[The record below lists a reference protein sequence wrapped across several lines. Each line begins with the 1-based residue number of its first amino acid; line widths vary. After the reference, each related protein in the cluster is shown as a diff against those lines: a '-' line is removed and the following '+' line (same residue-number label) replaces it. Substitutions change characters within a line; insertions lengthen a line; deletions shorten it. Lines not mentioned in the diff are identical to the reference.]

1 MPSLVEIDQ
10 VALEKKMKMCKVYD
24 NYMYNDDSDA
34 IDENDD
40 GQRTNFDHKIS
51 LEPSAQVI

>member
-10 VALEKKMKMCKVYD
+10 VALEKKMNMWKVYD

-34 IDENDD
+34 IDDNDD
-40 GQRTNFDHKIS
+40 RQRTNFDKKNS
-51 LEPSAQVI
+51 LEPSAKVI